1 MKKPAILIEDG
12 CFNVKFELSEPF
24 NDSNMV
30 EKYTSLQALVD
41 MVFKDYENKR
51 PNEEELG

>member
-12 CFNVKFELSEPF
+12 CFNVEFDLSEPF

-30 EKYTSLQALVD
+30 EKYTSLQALID
-41 MVFKDYENKR
+41 MVFKDYENKL
-51 PNEEELG
+51 PNEEE